1 MCRRNVR
8 WQVGDAT
15 ELQLPAGC
23 ADVVFSNW
31 LLMYLS
37 DAEVSKLAGDALT
50 WVPFLSLLSHE
61 SRINVEILGSCTSGL
76 WIVRFKVL
84 SLPCVMSRDLISVCG
99 GQWLSTSFP

>member
-15 ELQLPAGC
+15 ELELPAGS

-37 DAEVSKLAGDALT
+37 DAEVAKLAGDALT
-50 WVPFLSLLSHE
+50 WV
-61 SRINVEILGSCTSGL
+61 R
-76 WIVRFKVL
+76 
-84 SLPCVMSRDLISVCG
+84 M
-99 GQWLSTSFP
+99 